1 MRAVIKGHLSFTV
14 IMDEENRMEEKIE
27 VGKKKERVPILSQEM
42 LADGIFSMWIKTDAA
57 RSARPGQFMSVYTN
71 DGSKLLPRP
80 ISICEA
86 DEKEGRLR
94 LVYRVTGEDTGT
106 AQFSHMKE
114 GDSLSVIGPLGN
126 GFPYEK
132 ARGRKVLL
140 LGGGI
145 GVPPMLE
152 LARRMECERKQIVV
166 GYRDRNTFLEESFRQ
181 NGEVYISTEDGS
193 AGTKGNVMDAVR
205 ENGLCTEMIFA
216 CGPAPMLRAIQQYAK
231 EREIECYLSLEER
244 MACGIGACLGC
255 VCQTK
260 ERDSHSNV
268 HNRRICK
275 DGPVF
280 LATEVEI

>member
-1 MRAVIKGHLSFTV
+1 
-14 IMDEENRMEEKIE
+14 
-27 VGKKKERVPILSQEM
+27 
-42 LADGIFSMWIKTDAA
+42 
-57 RSARPGQFMSVYTN
+57 
-71 DGSKLLPRP
+71 
-80 ISICEA
+80 
-86 DEKEGRLR
+86 
-94 LVYRVTGEDTGT
+94 
-106 AQFSHMKE
+106 MKE

-140 LGGGI
+140 FFLVRLADADGSWKQLAPI
-145 GVPPMLE
+145 IRVHRHKLSRPRAPCSVRLE

-231 EREIECYLSLEER
+231 EREIESSVWP
-244 MACGIGACLGC
+244 APA
-255 VCQTK
+255 
-260 ERDSHSNV
+260 
-268 HNRRICK
+268 
-275 DGPVF
+275 
-280 LATEVEI
+280 

>member
-1 MRAVIKGHLSFTV
+1 MRAVIKEHSRFTV
-14 IMDEENRMEEKIE
+14 IMDEENRMAEKIE
-27 VGKKKERVPILSQEM
+27 VRKKKERVPILSQEM

-86 DEKEGRLR
+86 DEERR
-94 LVYRVTGEDTGT
+94 RVRIVYRVTGEDTGT
-106 AQFSHMKE
+106 AQLSHMKA

-145 GVPPMLE
+145 GVPPILE
-152 LARRMECERKQIVV
+152 LARRIESVRKQIVV
-166 GYRDRNTFLEESFRQ
+166 GYRDGNTFLEESFRQ

-205 ENGLCTEMIFA
+205 ENGLCAEMIFA

-255 VCQTK
+255 VCRSVEK
-260 ERDSHSNV
+260 DAHSHV
-268 HNRRICK
+268 HNKRVCK

-280 LATEVEI
+280 LSSEVEL